1 MGRCGEVEPRMYVPL
16 VPGVIS
22 TLVTVRQT
30 VESPPCLPHLMTKTT
45 EYLCKPCYL
54 PCLCTPGCHS
64 LHIHSLQTS
73 SLFLWTAS
81 PYLPGPHPPQHKR
94 SVWVSNQAVRES
106 QLWLYEEH
114 LPQKKDSKVPP
125 ITYKLGSVL
134 AFWAPAGGSST
145 EMMPKPGLWGTR
157 RWRGFLGITASNT
170 TA

>member
-1 MGRCGEVEPRMYVPL
+1 MTKPTHRSCPLLRRHQRRLGTRPTHAWGPPQPCHLPLMPDSKNSKVALVGLGTCVGGCGEVEPRMYVPL

-30 VESPPCLPHLMTKTT
+30 MESPPCLPHLMTKTT

-81 PYLPGPHPPQHKR
+81 PYLPGPRPLQRKR
-94 SVWVSNQAVRES
+94 SVWVFNQAVREG
-106 QLWLYEEH
+106 QLW
-114 LPQKKDSKVPP
+114 
-125 ITYKLGSVL
+125 
-134 AFWAPAGGSST
+134 
-145 EMMPKPGLWGTR
+145 
-157 RWRGFLGITASNT
+157 
-170 TA
+170 